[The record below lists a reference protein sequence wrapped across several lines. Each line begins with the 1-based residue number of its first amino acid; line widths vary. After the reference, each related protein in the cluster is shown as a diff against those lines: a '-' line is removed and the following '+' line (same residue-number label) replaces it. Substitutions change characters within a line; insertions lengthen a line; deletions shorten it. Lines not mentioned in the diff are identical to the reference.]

1 MLLLASGIFTFDLFH
16 ARPFPQILV
25 RKCQMAEDG
34 LDGTCWRIL
43 WMRGKQTKHTHTHKK
58 KPLSI
63 YIITESHFYLRNL
76 PPPIMEIS
84 RYSYM
89 SSLDVCLRIIRN
101 FNLAPIRTGLRSPTD
116 PRFRND
122 HASLV
127 FHVAHFTS
135 RPSEKN
141 SWYSMQQLSMT
152 HIFMFSLLWWPLV
165 VVAVITGAKEEVT
178 WCSITS
184 NQVLRQRRLGLSP
197 RTPHLTEARKIAL
210 DDSLKPLKS
219 PSNPLK
225 MTLLQHLGQTLF

>member
-1 MLLLASGIFTFDLFH
+1 MPDHFHKFLLGSVRWLRTGWTGH
-16 ARPFPQILV
+16 AG
-25 RKCQMAEDG
+25 EYYE
-34 LDGTCWRIL
+34 WEEN
-43 WMRGKQTKHTHTHKK
+43 KQNTHTHTKK
-58 KPLSI
+58 NPLSI

-178 WCSITS
+178 VS
-184 NQVLRQRRLGLSP
+184 QY
-197 RTPHLTEARKIAL
+197 H
-210 DDSLKPLKS
+210 
-219 PSNPLK
+219 
-225 MTLLQHLGQTLF
+225 